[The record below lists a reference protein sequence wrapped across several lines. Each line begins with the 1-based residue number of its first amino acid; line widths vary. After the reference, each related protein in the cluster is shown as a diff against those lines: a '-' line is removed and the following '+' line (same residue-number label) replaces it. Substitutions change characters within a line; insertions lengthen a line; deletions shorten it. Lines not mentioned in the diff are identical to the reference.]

1 MRPFISRPARRLPAR
16 NSPAFF
22 FPARFRR
29 AGAPESAMRRNAG
42 GGETRD
48 RGIESSPEIRRRR
61 PPAASSAAGDPA
73 AAEH

>member
-16 NSPAFF
+16 NSPAFS

-29 AGAPESAMRRNAG
+29 ACAPKSALRRKAG

-48 RGIESSPEIRRRR
+48 RGIESGSEIRRRR
-61 PPAASSAAGDPA
+61 PPAAASAAGDPA